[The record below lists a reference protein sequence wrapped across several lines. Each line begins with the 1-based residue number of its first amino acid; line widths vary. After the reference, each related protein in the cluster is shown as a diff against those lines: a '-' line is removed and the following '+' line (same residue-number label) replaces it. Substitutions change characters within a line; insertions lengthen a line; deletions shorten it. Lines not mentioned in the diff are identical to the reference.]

1 MMYLSRYLK
10 IICSCNIANTHT
22 TLNMLKKWNPLVNS
36 QLTSYHK
43 YYNSC
48 DPEIKF
54 EIDEIANQLI
64 PDGYA
69 RVKAMDELYITAK
82 DATGSDLVF
91 ETPHID
97 GPFGF
102 LPFKLYRCVFAVSGS
117 NAIETCFNSND
128 DIILK
133 DSDHLMFDYNRDLHY
148 IRKIGVMENDR
159 IVIKLHFV
167 RKQSFYRVFALLNI
181 IWNSFA
187 RFLFNKSKN
196 PHTIVDSIL
205 AYVIN
210 TTTYYY
216 PKLFKK
222 FI

>member
-1 MMYLSRYLK
+1 
-10 IICSCNIANTHT
+10 
-22 TLNMLKKWNPLVNS
+22 MLKKWNPLVNS

-48 DPEIKF
+48 YPEIKF
-54 EIDEIANQLI
+54 EIDEIADKLI
-64 PDGYA
+64 PDGYT

-82 DATGSDLVF
+82 DANGSDLVF

-102 LPFKLYRCVFAVSGS
+102 LPFKLLRCVFAVSGS
-117 NAIETCFNSND
+117 NAIETCFKDND

-133 DSDHLMFDYNRDLHY
+133 DSEHLMFDYNRDLHY
-148 IRKIGVMENDR
+148 IRKIKVMENDR

-167 RKQSFYRVFALLNI
+167 RKQAFYRVFALLNI
-181 IWNSFA
+181 VWNSFA
-187 RFLFNKSKN
+187 RFIFNKSKN
-196 PHTIVDSIL
+196 PNTIIENIL

-210 TTTYYY
+210 ATTYYY
-216 PKLFKK
+216 PKLFKT

>member
-1 MMYLSRYLK
+1 
-10 IICSCNIANTHT
+10 
-22 TLNMLKKWNPLVNS
+22 MLKKWNPLVNS

-48 DPEIKF
+48 YPEIKF
-54 EIDEIANQLI
+54 EIDEIADKLI
-64 PDGYA
+64 PDGYT

-82 DATGSDLVF
+82 DANGSDLVF

-102 LPFKLYRCVFAVSGS
+102 LPFKLLRCVFAVSGS
-117 NAIETCFNSND
+117 NAIETCFKDND

-133 DSDHLMFDYNRDLHY
+133 DSEHLMFDYNRDLHY
-148 IRKIGVMENDR
+148 IRKIKVMENDR

-167 RKQSFYRVFALLNI
+167 RKQAFYRVFALLNI
-181 IWNSFA
+181 VWNSFA
-187 RFLFNKSKN
+187 RFIFNKSKN
-196 PHTIVDSIL
+196 PHTIIENIL

-210 TTTYYY
+210 STTYYY
-216 PKLFKK
+216 PKLFKT